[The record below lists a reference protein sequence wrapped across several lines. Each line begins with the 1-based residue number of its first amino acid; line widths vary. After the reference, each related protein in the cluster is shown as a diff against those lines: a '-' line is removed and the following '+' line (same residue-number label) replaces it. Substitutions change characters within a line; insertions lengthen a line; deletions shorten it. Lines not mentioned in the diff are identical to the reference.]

1 MGAPSRIDNTNASP
15 RSFSWRVGRRPSRRS
30 RTYRLHL
37 AEMERKEEAGAGG
50 IRDSRLGR
58 KGCALGKGK
67 EKGKDKIQSER
78 NSLREAT
85 NNGDPLIK
93 MDEKNTMKSRENKGN
108 RCFES

>member
-1 MGAPSRIDNTNASP
+1 MAGWSASIAEESDVSITP
-15 RSFSWRVGRRPSRRS
+15 GR
-30 RTYRLHL
+30 
-37 AEMERKEEAGAGG
+37 EMERKEEAGAGE

>member
-1 MGAPSRIDNTNASP
+1 MLPLVRFRGGLVGVHRGGVGRIDYT
-15 RSFSWRVGRRPSRRS
+15 WSRDG
-30 RTYRLHL
+30 
-37 AEMERKEEAGAGG
+37 KEEAGAGE